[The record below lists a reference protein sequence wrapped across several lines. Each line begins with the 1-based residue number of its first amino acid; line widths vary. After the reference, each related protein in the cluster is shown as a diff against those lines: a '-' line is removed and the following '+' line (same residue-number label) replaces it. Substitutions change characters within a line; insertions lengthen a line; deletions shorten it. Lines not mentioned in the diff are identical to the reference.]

1 MVWQSDCPKSDSLNL
16 MLRPPIIVVLGH
28 VDHGKT
34 TLLDAL
40 RQTSLAAA
48 EPGGIT
54 QTIGAF
60 KVGNLTFID
69 TPGHEAFSKMRSR
82 GANVADIALL
92 VIAADDGVKP
102 QTLESLSIIKE
113 AKIPLIVVISK
124 IDLDNSNT
132 QNVKTELA
140 KHDCPVEGFGGDV
153 PVVEISAKTG
163 QNLPELLEMISLVW
177 ELQESPGRRAGREVP
192 DRPFPLEAPIID
204 SRLDPHS
211 GPITSVIIR
220 QGNLRLGDQI
230 AAADSSGK
238 VKALI
243 NDRGQRVNQALPGD
257 PVQILGLKSVPPVGS
272 ILSSP
277 VISSRFSVVGSKSAG
292 FQSIGQEPANRKL
305 TNQNLATEN
314 GKPIT
319 GNVILK
325 ADSAATLET
334 LENVIVSLPEPKYAV
349 ISAGVGD
356 VAESD
361 ILLAASS
368 KSNIIGFRI
377 KVSKK
382 RLDLAKNEGVLI
394 ISDFIIYR
402 LLEKLTDLQKPPEEK
417 LPPETGRAKVV
428 KVFAVNGTEIAGCI
442 VQSGKFSVGDI
453 AVIIKDNI
461 RLGPAKIKQ
470 LKFRAEDIKEA
481 KAGSQCGVLLE
492 PQTPDQKLKLSEGQD
507 IIAYQS

>member
-1 MVWQSDCPKSDSLNL
+1 MT
-16 MLRPPIIVVLGH
+16 RPPIIAVLGH

-60 KVGNLTFID
+60 KVTQQSTINNQQSTISHFTFID

-102 QTLESLSIIKE
+102 QTLESLSIIKS
-113 AKIPLIVVISK
+113 AGIPFIVCINK
-124 IDLDNSNT
+124 IDLDGASPT
-132 QNVKTELA
+132 QVKTELTKYDA
-140 KHDCPVEGFGGDV
+140 AVEGFGGNI

-163 QNLPELLEMISLVW
+163 KNLPELLEMISLVW
-177 ELQESPGRRAGREVP
+177 QLQTPVQNSGSLLPTAYSLL
-192 DRPFPLEAPIID
+192 PLEAPIID

-211 GPITSVIIR
+211 GPIANVIVR
-220 QGNLRLGDQI
+220 QGTLRLGDQI
-230 AAADSSGK
+230 AAGVINGK
-238 VKALI
+238 VKSLTG
-243 NDRGQRVNQALPGD
+243 DLGQPLEQALPGD
-257 PVQILGLKSVPPVGS
+257 PVQVLGLKSVPPVGS
-272 ILSSP
+272 VLTHANNQQLTINNQQSNRPSSIVHSP
-277 VISSRFSVVGSKSAG
+277 SS
-292 FQSIGQEPANRKL
+292 I
-305 TNQNLATEN
+305 
-314 GKPIT
+314 
-319 GNVILK
+319 NVILK
-325 ADSAATLET
+325 ADSVATLQT
-334 LENVIVSLPEPKYAV
+334 LEDSVASLPESKFSLVASG
-349 ISAGVGD
+349 IGD
-356 VAESD
+356 VTESD
-361 ILLAASS
+361 ILLAGSS

-417 LPPETGRAKVV
+417 LPPETGRAKIV
-428 KVFAVNGTEIAGCI
+428 KLFTVDGVEIAGC
-442 VQSGKFSVGDI
+442 VVESGKLTVGDP
-453 AVIIKDNI
+453 VFLVKDNL
-461 RLGPAKIKQ
+461 RLGSARIKQ
-470 LKFRAEDIKEA
+470 LKFRSENIKDA
-481 KAGSQCGVLLE
+481 KTGAQCGVLLAPE
-492 PQTPDQKLKLSEGQD
+492 AETQKLKLSEGQD